1 MLAAK
6 PAHCRTGAGCSPLS
20 RTNAQ
25 RPAAWPRRHS
35 LARRGITLL
44 VAGLGSDIE
53 LIATDVD
60 GTLLNSEHCLT
71 DRTVRAVRRA
81 RELGVKVVLATGKA
95 RGPWAA
101 EVLPALELS
110 EPGVFLQGLCTY
122 SGDGKVLHQTVLGPN
137 VVKQAAVYARSLG
150 VTLTAYCGERILC
163 EATNEQTD
171 RLLPYKEPV
180 PEGVGPL
187 DMYAEAVETHKVI
200 FMAPEEQI
208 TELRP
213 EIEARFGSVASITKA
228 LPGMLELLPLGASKG
243 QGVKRLLRE
252 LGVDAAKVLAIGD
265 GENDIE
271 MLQLAGVSVAMG
283 NAKDIVKQVATY
295 TTSSND
301 DDGFAKA
308 IERLVINAKAPV

>member
-1 MLAAK
+1 MACGGL
-6 PAHCRTGAGCSPLS
+6 RQLW
-20 RTNAQ
+20 
-25 RPAAWPRRHS
+25 RP
-35 LARRGITLL
+35 T
-44 VAGLGSDIE
+44 
-53 LIATDVD
+53 
-60 GTLLNSEHCLT
+60 
-71 DRTVRAVRRA
+71 
-81 RELGVKVVLATGKA
+81 
-95 RGPWAA
+95 
-101 EVLPALELS
+101 
-110 EPGVFLQGLCTY
+110 
-122 SGDGKVLHQTVLGPN
+122 GDGKVLHQTVLGPN

-187 DMYAEAVETHKVI
+187 DMYAEAVETHKVGGRCLQPDHGSTFSCKVMKLRSVCALSQVI

-243 QGVKRLLRE
+243 QGPVGLPSLQNFSPTSSNRVHAAAE